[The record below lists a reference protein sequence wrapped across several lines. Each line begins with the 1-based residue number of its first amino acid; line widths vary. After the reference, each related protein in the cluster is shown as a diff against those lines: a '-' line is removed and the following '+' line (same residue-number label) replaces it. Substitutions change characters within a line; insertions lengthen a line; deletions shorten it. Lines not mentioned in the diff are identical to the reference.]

1 MDDSNHSEYDFLNL
15 WEDMSIKKNI
25 IREEII
31 QFSDK
36 INKINRYGFKQ
47 ERIILLTDKAIYN
60 IKKGSLSRRM
70 DYKNIDCII
79 VAKLSEELAI
89 HCKDVDYDYRI
100 VSSRRKMI
108 IEIISKCYKQ
118 INNKEID
125 LFEVEEKSLKE
136 YVKTIKDIMKI
147 KTKSTVSRHNSISVE
162 QYLFGNMS
170 KTDVS
175 IIGSEQENS
184 INEKKK
190 AFNKMHTDLNDFEK
204 LKTIGRG
211 SVGKIYLV
219 KYNSNNKLYVM
230 KSMRKDQLITD
241 KLVENIIVERNILL
255 LNQCQFI
262 LDLSFYV
269 QTSER
274 VYFITPF
281 IRGGDLFH
289 KLKNDMFLSEELVKF
304 YGAQIAIAIQHLHD
318 LGFAYRDLKPENILI
333 DEDGYLKLCDFG
345 ASIKIKGTQKEKN
358 FAGSPEYAPPEII
371 CYEGHTFMCDWW
383 SFGILLYELL
393 YGYTPFYNKDKNR
406 MYDLIKNGS
415 LSFPDSISI
424 KGEYQKYKISEEAK
438 DLISKLLE
446 KDPGIRLGRE
456 GLKEVEKHPF
466 FDGIKF
472 SMITKK
478 KIKAP
483 FKPIINKDNGLEN
496 FDEEF
501 LNMDIRESPV
511 ADWISDYQNK
521 FDKLEWFGIE
531 DEKKNESESD
541 SSSDESS
548 EESNSNDD
556 E

>member
-15 WEDMSIKKNI
+15 WEDISLKKNI

-36 INKINRYGFKQ
+36 INKINRFGFKQ
-47 ERIILLTDKAIYN
+47 ERNILLTDKALYN
-60 IKKGSLSRRM
+60 LKKASLSRRI
-70 DYKNIDCII
+70 DYRNIDHIT
-79 VAKLSEELAI
+79 VSKLSDEIAI
-89 HCKDVDYDYRI
+89 HCKDIDYDFRI
-100 VSSRRKMI
+100 VSSRKKMI
-108 IEIISKCYKQ
+108 IEVISKFYKQ
-118 INNKEID
+118 INNKEIE

-136 YVKTIKDIMKI
+136 FVATIKDIMKI
-147 KTKSTVSRHNSISVE
+147 KTKSNNIRHNSVNVE
-162 QYLFGNMS
+162 TYLFGNIS
-170 KTDVS
+170 KTDVHIIDSEQKNS
-175 IIGSEQENS
+175 II
-184 INEKKK
+184 KKK
-190 AFNKMHTDLNDFEK
+190 RTFNNIRTDINDFEK

-219 KYNSNNKLYVM
+219 KYNFNNKLYVM

-241 KLVENIIVERNILL
+241 QLVENIIVERNILL
-255 LNQCQFI
+255 LNQCEFI
-262 LDLSFYV
+262 LNLSFYI

-281 IRGGDLFH
+281 IKGGDLFH
-289 KLKNDMFLSEELVKF
+289 KLKNDMFLSEDLVKF

-345 ASIKIKGTQKEKN
+345 ASVKIKGIEKEKN

-371 CYEGHTFMCDWW
+371 CFEGHTFMCDWW

-393 YGYTPFYNKDKNR
+393 YGYTPFYDKDKNR
-406 MYDLIKNGS
+406 MYDLIKSGS

-424 KGEYQKYKISEEAK
+424 NGEYQKYKISDEAK

-446 KDPGIRLGRE
+446 KDPGKRLGRK
-456 GLKEVEKHPF
+456 GLEEIQKHAF
-466 FDGIKF
+466 FDEIKF
-472 SMITKK
+472 SMIRKK

-483 FKPIINKDNGLEN
+483 FKPKIGKNNGLDN

-531 DEKKNESESD
+531 DEKKSD

-548 EESNSNDD
+548 NSNSDD

>member
-15 WEDMSIKKNI
+15 WEDISIKKNI

-36 INKINRYGFKQ
+36 INKINRFGFKQ
-47 ERIILLTDKAIYN
+47 ERNILLTDKALYN
-60 IKKGSLSRRM
+60 LKKTSLSRRI
-70 DYKNIDCII
+70 DYKNIDCITVSKI
-79 VAKLSEELAI
+79 SDELAI
-89 HCKDVDYDYRI
+89 HCKDIDYDYRI
-100 VSSRRKMI
+100 VSSRKKMI
-108 IEIISKCYKQ
+108 IEIISKFYKQ
-118 INNKEID
+118 INNKEIE

-136 YVKTIKDIMKI
+136 FATTIKDIMKI
-147 KTKSTVSRHNSISVE
+147 KTKSNNIRHNSVNVE
-162 QYLFGNMS
+162 TYLFGNIS
-170 KTDVS
+170 KTDVHITDLEQKNK
-175 IIGSEQENS
+175 II
-184 INEKKK
+184 KKK
-190 AFNKMHTDLNDFEK
+190 KTFNNIHTDLNDFEK

-219 KYNSNNKLYVM
+219 KYNFNNKLYVM

-241 KLVENIIVERNILL
+241 QLVENIIVERNILL
-255 LNQCQFI
+255 LNQCEFI
-262 LDLSFYV
+262 LNLSFYM

-281 IRGGDLFH
+281 IKGGDLFH
-289 KLKNDMFLSEELVKF
+289 KLKNDMFLSEDLVKF

-345 ASIKIKGTQKEKN
+345 ASIKIKGTEKEKN

-371 CYEGHTFMCDWW
+371 CFEGHTFMCDWW

-393 YGYTPFYNKDKNR
+393 YGYTPFYDKDKNR
-406 MYDLIKNGS
+406 MYDLIKSGS

-424 KGEYQKYKISEEAK
+424 NGEYQKYKISDEAK

-446 KDPGIRLGRE
+446 KDPGKRLGRK
-456 GLKEVEKHPF
+456 GLEEIQKHAF
-466 FDGIKF
+466 FDEIKF
-472 SMITKK
+472 SMIRKK

-483 FKPIINKDNGLEN
+483 FKPKIGKNNGLDN

-531 DEKKNESESD
+531 DEKKSD

-548 EESNSNDD
+548 NSNSDD

>member
-15 WEDMSIKKNI
+15 WEDISLKKNI

-36 INKINRYGFKQ
+36 INKINRFGFKQ
-47 ERIILLTDKAIYN
+47 ERNILLTDKALYN
-60 IKKGSLSRRM
+60 LKKTSLSRRI
-70 DYKNIDCII
+70 DYKNIDCITVSKI
-79 VAKLSEELAI
+79 SDELAI
-89 HCKDVDYDYRI
+89 HCKDIDYDYRI
-100 VSSRRKMI
+100 VSSRKKMI
-108 IEIISKCYKQ
+108 IEIISKFYKQ
-118 INNKEID
+118 INNKEIE
-125 LFEVEEKSLKE
+125 LFEAEEKSLE
-136 YVKTIKDIMKI
+136 NYVTTIKDIMKL
-147 KTKSTVSRHNSISVE
+147 KTKSNRPRHNSVSVE
-162 QYLFGNMS
+162 TYLFGNIS
-170 KTDVS
+170 KTDVHITDLEQKNK
-175 IIGSEQENS
+175 II
-184 INEKKK
+184 KKK
-190 AFNKMHTDLNDFEK
+190 KTFNNIHTDLNDFEK

-219 KYNSNNKLYVM
+219 KYNFNNKLYVM

-241 KLVENIIVERNILL
+241 QLVENIIVERNILL
-255 LNQCQFI
+255 LNQCEFI
-262 LDLSFYV
+262 LNLSFYM

-281 IRGGDLFH
+281 IKGGDLFH
-289 KLKNDMFLSEELVKF
+289 KLKNDMFLSEDLVKF
-304 YGAQIAIAIQHLHD
+304 YGAQIAIAIQHLHY

-345 ASIKIKGTQKEKN
+345 ASIKIKGTEKEKN

-371 CYEGHTFMCDWW
+371 CFEGHTFMCDWW

-393 YGYTPFYNKDKNR
+393 YGYTPFYDKDKNR
-406 MYDLIKNGS
+406 MYDLIKSGS

-424 KGEYQKYKISEEAK
+424 NGEYQKYKISDEAK
-438 DLISKLLE
+438 DLMSKLLE
-446 KDPGIRLGRE
+446 KDPGKRLGRK
-456 GLKEVEKHPF
+456 GLEEIQKHAF
-466 FDGIKF
+466 FDEIKF
-472 SMITKK
+472 SMIRKK

-483 FKPIINKDNGLEN
+483 FKPKIGKNNGLDN

-531 DEKKNESESD
+531 DEKKSD

-548 EESNSNDD
+548 NSNSDD

>member
-15 WEDMSIKKNI
+15 WEDLSIKKNI
-25 IREEII
+25 IREEEI

-47 ERIILLTDKAIYN
+47 ERNILLTDKAIYN
-60 IKKGSLSRRM
+60 LKKTSLSRRI
-70 DYKNIDCII
+70 DYRNIDCII
-79 VAKLSEELAI
+79 VSKLSDELAI
-89 HCKDVDYDYRI
+89 HCKDIDYDYRF
-100 VSSRRKMI
+100 VSSHKKMI
-108 IEIISKCYKQ
+108 IEIISKFYKR
-118 INNKEID
+118 INNKEFE
-125 LFEVEEKSLKE
+125 LFEVEEKSLND
-136 YVKTIKDIMKI
+136 YVTTIKDIMKL
-147 KTKSTVSRHNSISVE
+147 KTKSDKPRRNSVNVD
-162 QYLFGNMS
+162 QYLFGNIS
-170 KTDVS
+170 ETDVH
-175 IIGSEQENS
+175 IIDSKQENS
-184 INEKKK
+184 IIKKK
-190 AFNKMHTDLNDFEK
+190 RTFNKIHTDLNDFEK

-219 KYNSNNKLYVM
+219 KYNFNNKLYVM

-255 LNQCQFI
+255 LNQCEF
-262 LDLSFYV
+262 LLNLSFYM

-274 VYFITPF
+274 VYLITPF
-281 IRGGDLFH
+281 IKGGDLFH
-289 KLKNDMFLSEELVKF
+289 KLQNDMFLSEDLVKF
-304 YGAQIAIAIQHLHD
+304 YGAQISIAIQHLHD

-345 ASIKIKGTQKEKN
+345 ASVKIKGTEKEKN

-424 KGEYQKYKISEEAK
+424 NGNYEKYKISDEAK
-438 DLISKLLE
+438 DLISKLLD
-446 KDPGIRLGRE
+446 KDPGKRLGRK
-456 GLKEVEKHPF
+456 GLKEIKKHSF

-483 FKPIINKDNGLEN
+483 FKPKIDKNNGLEN

-531 DEKKNESESD
+531 DEKKSD
-541 SSSDESS
+541 SSSDESN
-548 EESNSNDD
+548 EENDSD
-556 E
+556 EQ